1 MKIVG
6 VGCGP
11 GMLTAEAISAISEA
25 SSLFGSRRAIEL
37 AKEHIPPGCRVQEIT
52 DYRSLRTLPGDSVV
66 LSTGD
71 PMLAGLGYLEG
82 EVIPGIS
89 SLQVA
94 LARIHLPAS
103 RISVVVAHGRDHEAA
118 IREVCQEAG
127 RGKAVYLLADPS
139 FDTVLLAKR
148 LRECSPGAAITLCEG
163 LGYPEERIV
172 TGTVDSPPVP
182 RSELYSLVIDPGAG
196 SDR

>member
-1 MKIVG
+1 MKIIG

-11 GMLTAEAISAISEA
+11 GMLTEEAVKAISGA
-25 SSLFGSRRAIEL
+25 SSLYGSRRAIEL
-37 AKEHIPPGCRVQEIT
+37 AKEHIPRGCHVQEIT

-82 EVIPGIS
+82 EVVPGIS

-94 LARIHLPAS
+94 LARMHLPAS

-118 IREVCQEAG
+118 LREVCQEAG

-139 FDTVLLAKR
+139 FDIPELAGQ
-148 LRECSPGAAITLCEG
+148 LRECCPGAGITLCED
-163 LGYPEERIV
+163 LGYPQERIV

-182 RSELYSLVIDPGAG
+182 GSGLFSLIIDPEAG
-196 SDR
+196 SAR

>member
-11 GMLTAEAISAISEA
+11 GMLTEEAARAVSKA
-25 SSLFGSRRAIEL
+25 SSLYGSRRAIEL
-37 AKEHIPPGCRVQEIT
+37 AKEHIQEGCHVQEIT
-52 DYRSLRTLPGDSVV
+52 DYRSLRTLPRDSVI

-82 EVIPGIS
+82 DVIPGIS

-94 LARIHLPAS
+94 LARMHLPAS
-103 RISVVVAHGRDHEAA
+103 RISVVVAHGRDHENAFLEA
-118 IREVCQEAG
+118 CQETV
-127 RGKAVYLLADPS
+127 RGKVVYLLADPS
-139 FDTVLLAKR
+139 FDIPMLAGRLL
-148 LRECSPGAAITLCEG
+148 ECSPAATITLCED
-163 LGYPEERIV
+163 LGYPQERIV

-182 RSELYSLVIDPGAG
+182 RSGLFSLIIDPGAG
-196 SDR
+196 KDL